1 MNHALQARGLGLSE
15 AQTGEQ
21 SQNQKKNEDAE
32 CSH

>member
-1 MNHALQARGLGLSE
+1 VNDALQARGLGLSE

-21 SQNQKKNEDAE
+21 SQEQKKNERAE